1 MRRTLFFQRPLP
13 YTYYNATIIL
23 VVINVAIFLVRYL
36 APGFDENIIWNYM
49 PLVPDKVLNLEQIWT
64 VFTYMFV
71 HGDPFHI
78 IFNMIALLIFG
89 IAMEHKLGSN
99 EFVLYYFL
107 TGTLTGVLLSFVHPL
122 LGWGE
127 IPVVGAS
134 AAIYALL
141 LAYATYFPYSTLL
154 IWGIIPVKAYAL
166 VLGLVAFSVIAS
178 LFNIMGNVSHLGHLG
193 GVLIGFLYF
202 LIRLRINPV
211 KEIIYTRRYYK

>member
-23 VVINVAIFLVRYL
+23 VVINVAIFLIRYL
-36 APGFDENIIWNYM
+36 APGFDENIIWKYM
-49 PLVPDKVLNLEQIWT
+49 PLVPDQVLRLEQVWT

-78 IFNMIALLIFG
+78 IFNMLALLIFG
-89 IAMEHKLGSN
+89 IAMEHKMGSH
-99 EFVLYYFL
+99 EFLLYYLL
-107 TGTLTGVLLSFVHPL
+107 TGTLTGVLLTFVYDPM
-122 LGWGE
+122 GWGH
-127 IPVVGAS
+127 ITVVGAS

-154 IWGIIPVKAYAL
+154 IWGIIPIKAYIL

-193 GVLIGFLYF
+193 GVLFGFLYF